1 MAWRMSDRSGVFR
14 LCGVMVIFRVDF
26 MSGLVL
32 ERDVLSYEEFGGY
45 SRFVVNLIASDI
57 SDSR

>member
-1 MAWRMSDRSGVFR
+1 MSDRSGVFR